1 MAKNN
6 KKRRSRKILLAL
18 LMLLLTFVTLSTS
31 TYAWFTA
38 NKTVTV
44 STINVNVAASNGLQ
58 ISVDGLEWKSV
69 ITNEDIIKTIGAET
83 TYTSTANTNQL
94 PSLATSLAPVSTV
107 GTIDTNGMME
117 MFLGEV
123 GSDAAGNYQLTATK
137 STETRTTED
146 GDFVVFDLFFQ
157 VQEETTIY
165 LTNNSKVA
173 AGGVQPGGG
182 NTGIQ
187 NAARVGFIVE
197 GTTAAG
203 SAKDTIQSL
212 KTNSGTAIIWEP
224 NTDVHTEA
232 AVAHALSTYNV
243 TTTVANADQLP
254 YNGIKAEIPGGSPQA
269 LNSTN
274 ATYFSAVTPTLATTA
289 AGISADNYLQAFTI
303 GVGITKVRVYMWV
316 EGQDVDCEN
325 MASGG
330 QVAFDLQFSS
340 NKNQSAT

>member
-6 KKRRSRKILLAL
+6 KKRRNRKILLAL

-44 STINVNVAASNGLQ
+44 STINVNVAAANGLQ
-58 ISVDGLEWKSV
+58 ISADGLEWKSV
-69 ITNEDIIKTIGAET
+69 ITNEDIIKTIGESS
-83 TYTSTANTNQL
+83 TYTSNTNQL
-94 PSLATSLAPVSTV
+94 PSLATSLAPVSTI

-123 GSDAAGNYQLTATK
+123 GSDAAGNYQLTAEK
-137 STETRTTED
+137 STEIKTTTE
-146 GDFVVFDLFFQ
+146 GHFVVFDLFFQ
-157 VQEETTIY
+157 AQEETKIY
-165 LTNNSKVA
+165 LTSNSKVQ
-173 AGGVQPGGG
+173 AGSAQPGGG

-203 SAKDTIQSL
+203 SAKDTIQGL
-212 KTNSGTAIIWEP
+212 KTNSGTAVIWEP

-243 TTTVANADQLP
+243 TTTVTDATQIA
-254 YNGIKAEIPGGSPQA
+254 YYGIKAAIPGESPQA

-274 ATYFSAVTPTLATTA
+274 ATYFSAVTPKLATTA
-289 AGISADNYLQAFTI
+289 AGISEDNYLEAFTI
-303 GVGITKVRVYMWV
+303 GNGITKVRVYMWV

-340 NKNQSAT
+340 NKNASGT